1 MGNGIPILDTITDKC
16 KVERIN
22 DYTFKII
29 LMQGLNRQIRRMCEY
44 LNYEVQKLKR
54 VRIMNISIQNIKPG
68 KYRSFTQKELE
79 TINKLVGNS
88 SKTEEAS

>member
-1 MGNGIPILDTITDKC
+1 MGNGVPVLDTISDTC
-16 KVERIN
+16 TVEKIN

-44 LNYEVQKLKR
+44 LGFEVKKLKR
-54 VRIMNISIQNIKPG
+54 VRIMNISIHNIKPG
-68 KYRSFTQKELE
+68 KYRSFTRAELL